1 MAARKL
7 TKSPEGEV
15 VTFSTKRGKPDTC
28 SETCGGICDYCQK
41 QLPDDYATTNGE
53 GKGYYVKKAHDT
65 IPLDTPIAECTGI
78 VVEVTLGTPKDDHHF
93 TDLCDDCRLKFLKMA
108 VEHLER
114 KVAAE
119 KEGLNNDGEETDV

>member
-1 MAARKL
+1 MSVK
-7 TKSPEGEV
+7 TTTV
-15 VTFSTKRGKPDTC
+15 YN
-28 SETCGGICDYCQK
+28 CDYCQK

-65 IPLDTPIAECTGI
+65 IPLDTPIAGCTGI

-114 KVAAE
+114 KVAVE
-119 KEGLNNDGEETDV
+119 KEGLILVGVIIINYFRWRHQEKKAARKRGQNGET

>member
-1 MAARKL
+1 M
-7 TKSPEGEV
+7 TKSEFLAQENVPEFIKEIV
-15 VTFSTKRGKPDTC
+15 AS
-28 SETCGGICDYCQK
+28 
-41 QLPDDYATTNGE
+41 
-53 GKGYYVKKAHDT
+53 
-65 IPLDTPIAECTGI
+65 IP
-78 VVEVTLGTPKDDHHF
+78 DDHHF

>member
-1 MAARKL
+1 M
-7 TKSPEGEV
+7 
-15 VTFSTKRGKPDTC
+15 GKP
-28 SETCGGICDYCQK
+28 YKQPQK
-41 QLPDDYATTNGE
+41 REVMAGSKLEIEMLQYSLNEANQKLA
-53 GKGYYVKKAHDT
+53 KGYYVKKAHDT
-65 IPLDTPIAECTGI
+65 IPLDTPIAGCTGI

>member
-1 MAARKL
+1 MKND
-7 TKSPEGEV
+7 
-15 VTFSTKRGKPDTC
+15 FIIRGK
-28 SETCGGICDYCQK
+28 E
-41 QLPDDYATTNGE
+41 ATLFVEAPPNVGYGSVE
-53 GKGYYVKKAHDT
+53 VKLDAADMDFYYVKKAHDT
-65 IPLDTPIAECTGI
+65 IPLDTPIAGCTGI

-93 TDLCDDCRLKFLKMA
+93 TDLCNDCRLKFLKMA

>member
-1 MAARKL
+1 MRCSPWAYAGYRFYKL
-7 TKSPEGEV
+7 K
-15 VTFSTKRGKPDTC
+15 
-28 SETCGGICDYCQK
+28 GGI
-41 QLPDDYATTNGE
+41 LAG
-53 GKGYYVKKAHDT
+53 
-65 IPLDTPIAECTGI
+65 CTGI

-93 TDLCDDCRLKFLKMA
+93 TDLCDDCHLKFLKMA